1 MNRRLERLQAK
12 MGLSYQIMVGLILA
26 LWLLLLGYSS
36 VQPRTYNF
44 TLNRVADITVRA
56 PKTVEDSERT
66 EELRQ
71 HARSRV
77 SDVRLYSPEVKNQ
90 QVDLLNQYFAFVK
103 SVRQKDYR
111 ASDLEA
117 AARAQ
122 AWSDTDIETLKA
134 SFTSASQRLYW
145 SQLTEAERLLLYNQ
159 SLKQGSVA
167 LMSLNESLPDN
178 ARNLWLSVD
187 DKQFESMSTYVV
199 DLLSQTLSQEIEP
212 ANTTANLIKLRAS
225 LREAGQYSQYQSAL
239 VDFIQPLIVPTLVYN
254 Q

>member
-90 QVDLLNQYFAFVK
+90 QVDY
-103 SVRQKDYR
+103 
-111 ASDLEA
+111 
-117 AARAQ
+117 
-122 AWSDTDIETLKA
+122 
-134 SFTSASQRLYW
+134 
-145 SQLTEAERLLLYNQ
+145 
-159 SLKQGSVA
+159 
-167 LMSLNESLPDN
+167 
-178 ARNLWLSVD
+178 
-187 DKQFESMSTYVV
+187 
-199 DLLSQTLSQEIEP
+199 
-212 ANTTANLIKLRAS
+212 
-225 LREAGQYSQYQSAL
+225 
-239 VDFIQPLIVPTLVYN
+239 
-254 Q
+254 